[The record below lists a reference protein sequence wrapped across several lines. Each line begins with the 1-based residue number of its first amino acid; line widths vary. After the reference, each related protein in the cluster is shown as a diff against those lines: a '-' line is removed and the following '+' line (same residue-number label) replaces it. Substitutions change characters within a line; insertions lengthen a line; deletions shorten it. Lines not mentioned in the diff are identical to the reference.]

1 VGRLLRAEE
10 TRWAGWQGIGPGAIY
25 SFLFLFFLFCFLFL
39 FIFPFSFWISNLNL
53 NLVVDLH
60 ICQMY
65 QIKFGDEKN
74 IFMYIFVSYVLCGIY
89 FLSPLLNSR
98 ISFRS

>member
-1 VGRLLRAEE
+1 MGR
-10 TRWAGWQGIGPGAIY
+10 WQGIGSGAI
-25 SFLFLFFLFCFLFL
+25 FFLFSFFLFL
-39 FIFPFSFWISNLNL
+39 FIFLSSFWISNLNF

-74 IFMYIFVSYVLCGIY
+74 IFISYVLCGIS
-89 FLSPLLNSR
+89 FLSPLLHSR
-98 ISFRS
+98 NSFRS